1 MSLPA
6 LTPVICGPTAGGKSD
21 LAVALALRA
30 RQEWGIGA
38 EIITADAFQ
47 VYLGMDIGTAK
58 PSVEERRGVVHHLID
73 VVDPRG
79 SERGT
84 GFQPVQNA
92 QEHGQ
97 DAHATKTFTVD
108 DWLRLAREKI
118 AEIRGR
124 GALPIVVGG
133 THLYIKALLDGLFDG
148 PEPDEALRAELTAMD
163 PAARRAELER
173 VDPAAAARIHPNDV
187 RRTVRALEVFRL
199 TGKPISAH
207 QKQWD
212 APTPP
217 GTSSPTVREGDRGA
231 AAKSNAAP
239 ECSAFGGNALP
250 DGRAAYQLIILDWE
264 SEALNRR
271 INARVKQMMER
282 GLLDEVRALRDSG
295 ALIPGSQPAEALG
308 YKQLLAHLR
317 NPAAISLEDAV
328 EKIKIETRR
337 FGKNQR
343 TWLRRLRTTP
353 GAMTI
358 QMPGTQQDEAVARI
372 VQQLSAR
379 SKGA

>member
-1 MSLPA
+1 VNLPP

-30 RQEWGIGA
+30 REEWGTAGGIGA

-47 VYLGMDIGTAK
+47 VYRGMDIGTAK

-79 SERGT
+79 IERGT
-84 GFQPVQNA
+84 GFQPVRSA
-92 QEHGQ
+92 GEHGQ
-97 DAHATKTFTVD
+97 DAHATRTFTVD

-118 AEIRGR
+118 TEIRGR

-187 RRTVRALEVFRL
+187 RRAVRALEVFRL
-199 TGKPISAH
+199 TGTPISSH

-212 APTPP
+212 QAA
-217 GTSSPTVREGDRGA
+217 SSE
-231 AAKSNAAP
+231 
-239 ECSAFGGNALP
+239 F
-250 DGRAAYQLIILDWE
+250 QLIILDWE
-264 SEALNRR
+264 SDALNRR

-282 GLLDEVRALRDSG
+282 GLLDEVRALHDSG

-308 YKQLLAHLR
+308 YKQLLAHLQ
-317 NPAAISLEDAV
+317 NPAAISLDDAV

-358 QMPGTQQDEAVARI
+358 DIERAAQEDAVAQI
-372 VQQLSAR
+372 AR
-379 SKGA
+379 TLTATTPGIP